1 MFFGAVVKPGKAHP
15 LVPHA
20 DGYTLHL
27 SQASL
32 AADVKA
38 GTRASLLVR
47 LGPKESPVVLCTLC
61 AGSQDTV
68 LLDQF
73 LAEYA
78 ELSIQGSVPV
88 HLTGYYSPQYGGPDS
103 DAEDEEEEDEEYGV
117 VSVLQSSAAAVRA
130 RADSLGHKTRLVMQQ
145 CIAGA
150 AGGFSH
156 QYSSRSSSMKQM
168 LEAVAALAG
177 NSRV

>member
-1 MFFGAVVKPGKAHP
+1 MFFGAVVRPGKAHP

-32 AADVKA
+32 AADVKT
-38 GTRASLLVR
+38 GTRASVLVR
-47 LGPKESPVVLCTLC
+47 LGPKEAPVVLCTLC

-73 LAEYA
+73 MAEYA

-117 VSVLQSSAAAVRA
+117 VSAAAAARAKAHSLGTQTHLAAATERRGTRGVNSQQSSQG
-130 RADSLGHKTRLVMQQ
+130 SQGSQ
-145 CIAGA
+145 
-150 AGGFSH
+150 
-156 QYSSRSSSMKQM
+156 SSRNFQQAC
-168 LEAVAALAG
+168 LHDTDA
-177 NSRV
+177 